1 METNNDSALMED
13 IMQEREYREDLNEFY
28 KKREA
33 RYENNNSYCAKV
45 HHLRGLLPQRVPLS

>member
-1 METNNDSALMED
+1 METDNDSALMED

-33 RYENNNSYCAKV
+33 R
-45 HHLRGLLPQRVPLS
+45 L